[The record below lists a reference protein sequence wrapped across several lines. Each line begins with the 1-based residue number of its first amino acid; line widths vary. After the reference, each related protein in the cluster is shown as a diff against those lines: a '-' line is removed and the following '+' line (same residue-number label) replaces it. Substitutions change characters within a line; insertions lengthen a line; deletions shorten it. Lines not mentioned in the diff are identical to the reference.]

1 MRDYDFVVIG
11 SGIAGLTFAL
21 KAAKHGSVAVVTK
34 RKGSDTNTAR
44 AQGGIAC
51 VTSDEDSFELH
62 VRDTLEAGAGLC
74 DEAVV
79 RTIVTEGPDRI
90 RELMALGLQFDE
102 REVSGHRELDLGKE
116 GGHSKRRVLH
126 VRDVLE
132 AGAGLC
138 DEAVVRTIVTEGP
151 DRIRELMALGLQFDE
166 REVSGHRELDLGKE
180 GGHSKRRVLHVRDVT
195 GKEVEETLL
204 RELDRQSRVELLEN
218 HMAVDLITAAKLGFA
233 TEDRCLG
240 AYVLDETA
248 GKVETIR
255 ADRIV
260 LATGGC
266 GKVYLYTTNPDIATG
281 DGVAMAWRAGVE
293 IANMEFIQ
301 FHPTCLFH
309 PQAKSF
315 LISEAVRGEGGI
327 LRNDRGEDF
336 MKRYDARGSL
346 APRDIVARAIDSEM
360 KRSGAKCAFLDITHR
375 SPEFL
380 RERFP
385 HIYQTCL
392 RFGIDMS
399 KQPIPVV
406 PAAHYQCG
414 GIKTDVNGATSL
426 SGLYTIGEVA
436 CTGLHGANRL
446 ASNSLLEGLVMA
458 HRAAA
463 TAVHVESTSKR
474 KIPLPEWKSGNVQD
488 VDEMVVIYH
497 NWDEIRRLMWDYV
510 GIVRTDKRLQ
520 RASARLRNLQ
530 REIREFYWNFKV
542 SVDLLE
548 LRNLATVA
556 ALIVDSALSRK
567 ESRGLHYTL
576 DYPQADDRE
585 FRQDTL
591 VRRN

>member
-1 MRDYDFVVIG
+1 VIKEYDFVVIG
-11 SGIAGLTFAL
+11 SGIAGLSFAL
-21 KAAKHGSVAVVTK
+21 KAAKHGSVAVITK
-34 RKGSDTNTAR
+34 RKGADTNTAW

-74 DEAVV
+74 DEEVV
-79 RTIVTEGPDRI
+79 RTIVTEGPARI
-90 RELMALGLQFDE
+90 QELVDLGLQFDD
-102 REVSGHRELDLGKE
+102 REVSGHREFDLGIE

-126 VRDVLE
+126 VRD
-132 AGAGLC
+132 A
-138 DEAVVRTIVTEGP
+138 
-151 DRIRELMALGLQFDE
+151 
-166 REVSGHRELDLGKE
+166 
-180 GGHSKRRVLHVRDVT
+180 T
-195 GKEVEETLL
+195 GKEIEETLL
-204 RELDRQSRVELLEN
+204 RELGRSRDRGIDFLEN

-233 TEDRCLG
+233 AEDRCLG
-240 AYVLDETA
+240 IYMLDEISGA
-248 GKVETIR
+248 VETIR
-255 ADRIV
+255 SDRVV

-281 DGVAMAWRAGVE
+281 DGVAIAWRAGAL

-309 PQAKSF
+309 PKAKSF

-327 LRNDRGEDF
+327 LRNNRGEDF
-336 MKRYDARGSL
+336 MTRYDSRGSL
-346 APRDIVARAIDSEM
+346 APRDIVARAIDAEI
-360 KRSGAKCAFLDITHR
+360 KRSGAQCVFLDITDK

-380 RERFP
+380 QERFP
-385 HIYQTCL
+385 HIYETCL

-414 GIKTDVNGATSL
+414 GIKTDIDGATSL
-426 SGLYTIGEVA
+426 AGLYAIGEVG

-446 ASNSLLEGLVMA
+446 ASNSLLEGLVVA
-458 HRAAA
+458 DRAAEA
-463 TAVHVESTSKR
+463 CVHTRRLSPPTR
-474 KIPLPEWKSGNVQD
+474 KISLPEWESGDAQD
-488 VDEMVVIYH
+488 VDELVVIYH

-576 DYPQADDRE
+576 DYLHTADQA
-585 FRQDTL
+585 FRTETL
-591 VRRN
+591 LSRR

>member
-1 MRDYDFVVIG
+1 MKEYDFVVIG
-11 SGIAGLTFAL
+11 SGIAGLSFAL

-34 RKGSDTNTAR
+34 RKGADTNTAW

-74 DEAVV
+74 DEKVV
-79 RTIVTEGPDRI
+79 RTIVTEGPARI
-90 RELMALGLQFDE
+90 QDLVELGLQFDE
-102 REVSGHRELDLGKE
+102 REVCGHREFDLG
-116 GGHSKRRVLH
+116 R
-126 VRDVLE
+126 
-132 AGAGLC
+132 
-138 DEAVVRTIVTEGP
+138 
-151 DRIRELMALGLQFDE
+151 
-166 REVSGHRELDLGKE
+166 E

-195 GKEVEETLL
+195 GKEIENVLL
-204 RELDRQSRVELLEN
+204 RKLERQSHVDLLEN

-233 TEDRCLG
+233 AENRCLG
-240 AYVLDETA
+240 VYVLDENTS
-248 GKVETIR
+248 KVDTIR
-255 ADRIV
+255 SDRVV

-281 DGVAMAWRAGVE
+281 DGVAMAWRAGAT
-293 IANMEFIQ
+293 IANMEFVQ

-309 PQAKSF
+309 PKAKSF

-327 LRNDRGEDF
+327 LRNNCGEDF
-336 MKRYDARGSL
+336 MKRYDPRGSL
-346 APRDIVARAIDSEM
+346 APRDIVARAIDAEI
-360 KRSGAKCAFLDITHR
+360 KRSGAQCVFLDITDK
-375 SPEFL
+375 PVEFL

-385 HIYQTCL
+385 NIYETCL
-392 RFGIDMS
+392 RFGIDMT

-426 SGLYTIGEVA
+426 PGLYAIGEVG

-446 ASNSLLEGLVMA
+446 ASNSLLEGLVLA
-458 HRAAA
+458 HRA
-463 TAVHVESTSKR
+463 VESALRCRSSQSQR
-474 KIPLPEWKSGNVQD
+474 EIALLEWQSGDAQD
-488 VDEMVVIYH
+488 VDELVVIYH

-530 REIREFYWNFKV
+530 REIREFYWNFRV

-576 DYPQADDRE
+576 DYPTRDDGHYGRS
-585 FRQDTL
+585 TL
-591 VRRN
+591 MSRM